1 MNRDIY
7 RAAVDDIKV
16 NEKLVKELAIKMKEK
31 PKRSMGK
38 FSILAAGMALLI
50 IAAVFLNRN
59 GMFGGQK
66 IAKLIPGESVALS
79 GGRGTIYINKLEGI
93 ASGKLFIPEGST
105 SRDYTMEEL
114 AGVFGRDPMPKL
126 PEGFKP
132 VINGTNI
139 TFGPDGKMLF
149 MSSLSYSSD
158 IDNPDAPSI
167 DIKLNKNE
175 LPPKDCIY
183 ASDTVESLIG
193 STKVVIGAVTMEDNF
208 DEADKPREF
217 YDLYTAE
224 FIHKGI
230 GYNITAKRI
239 DGGTFINLINSIILD
254 SGK

>member
-7 RAAVDDIKV
+7 RAAVDDIKI
-16 NEKLVKELAIKMKEK
+16 NEKVIKELAIKMKEK
-31 PKRSMGK
+31 PKRNIGR
-38 FSILAAGMALLI
+38 FSILAAGMAFLI
-50 IAAVFLNRN
+50 VAAVFLNRN

-66 IAKLIPGESVALS
+66 IAKLIPGESVVLS
-79 GGRGTIYINKLEGI
+79 GSRGTIYINKLEGI
-93 ASGKLFIPEGST
+93 VSGKLFIPEGST

-114 AGVFGRDPMPKL
+114 SELFRRDPMPKL

-132 VINGTNI
+132 LINGTNI

-167 DIKLNKNE
+167 DIKLNQNE

-183 ASDTVESLIG
+183 ASDAVESLIG
-193 STKVVIGAVTMEDNF
+193 STKVVIGAVTIEDKF
-208 DEADKPREF
+208 DEAGKPNEF

-230 GYNITAKRI
+230 GYNITAKKI
-239 DGGTFINLINSIILD
+239 DGGTFINLINNIIFD
-254 SGK
+254 SEK